1 MPYKGVVK
9 DKVIVLEGK
18 TQLPEGTK
26 VEVIPESEKQA
37 SQVSKKREEIMA
49 RLWATTEAIFK
60 ESGMTSDSVE
70 IIRELR
76 EERSNR

>member
-9 DKVIVLEGK
+9 DTVIVLEGEAK
-18 TQLPEGTK
+18 LPEGMR
-26 VEVIPESEKQA
+26 VEVIPEIEKQIP
-37 SQVSKKREEIMA
+37 KKRDEIMT
-49 RLWATTEAIFK
+49 RLWATTNSILE

-70 IIRELR
+70 IIRKLR